1 MENNRNNTRRDGGNR
16 FKKSNDFK
24 EKRNGDSYGDK
35 KFGSRNM
42 KDDKAS
48 SYGKRNGGG
57 YASKGG
63 NKPWHNSDAEEGKSF
78 APRASYGDNKK
89 ERGFRSNS
97 YSGFAGGKGR
107 GRATDKGYK
116 KNFSSND
123 EWEETIWT
131 DTDGYKPLN
140 NDYRDGDRKGG
151 RGRYDRK
158 GGNSDFYGRGE
169 RRFDNKPAQR
179 KGSAPV
185 QKNKEEGVRL
195 NKYIANAGIC
205 SRREADV
212 LIASGAVSVN
222 GEIVTQMGFKVK
234 PEDVVNY
241 GGERLV
247 SEKKRYVLLN
257 KPKGYITTS
266 DDPQERKTVMML
278 IENACKER
286 VYPVGRLDR
295 NTTGVLL
302 FTNDGDMAKKLT
314 HPSTG
319 ARKIYHV
326 ELDKNL
332 THADMQRMREGL
344 MLEDGEIMV
353 DDVQYVGNGEKRNVV
368 GVVLHSGRNR
378 IVRRIFEAM
387 GYEVCKLDRVLF
399 AELTKKDLPRGR
411 WRLLSEKEVSFL
423 KML

>member
-1 MENNRNNTRRDGGNR
+1 MENRRNNTRRDGGNR
-16 FKKSNDFK
+16 TRKSDDFRERK
-24 EKRNGDSYGDK
+24 NSYGSKSFKGNDDK
-35 KFGSRNM
+35 KYGSKTSFSERR
-42 KDDKAS
+42 KPSYKKEESYESTWFDADSDEVKSFSKS
-48 SYGKRNGGG
+48 SYKGGKENRDYKDRKPSSGSFRGKGSDRGYGKDFSSKNKSEHKGWKSYDEEDSFERRPRRTNDRKNDKYNNKGKRTRFDYDDETNF
-57 YASKGG
+57 YETR
-63 NKPWHNSDAEEGKSF
+63 PYGKSYRQT
-78 APRASYGDNKK
+78 PKPEKK
-89 ERGFRSNS
+89 AE
-97 YSGFAGGKGR
+97 
-107 GRATDKGYK
+107 
-116 KNFSSND
+116 
-123 EWEETIWT
+123 
-131 DTDGYKPLN
+131 DGT
-140 NDYRDGDRKGG
+140 
-151 RGRYDRK
+151 
-158 GGNSDFYGRGE
+158 
-169 RRFDNKPAQR
+169 
-179 KGSAPV
+179 
-185 QKNKEEGVRL
+185 RL

-212 LIASGAVSVN
+212 LIASGVVSVN
-222 GEIVTQMGFKVK
+222 GEIVTQMGYKVK
-234 PEDVVNY
+234 PDDVVNY
-241 GGERLV
+241 GGERLM

-266 DDPQERKTVMML
+266 DDPQDRKTVMML
-278 IENACKER
+278 VENACKER
-286 VYPVGRLDR
+286 IYPVGRLDR

-332 THADMQRMREGL
+332 THADMQQMREGL
-344 MLEDGEIMV
+344 MLEDGEIRV

-399 AELTKKDLPRGR
+399 AELTKKDLPRGH
-411 WRLLSEKEVSFL
+411 WRVLTDKEVSFL